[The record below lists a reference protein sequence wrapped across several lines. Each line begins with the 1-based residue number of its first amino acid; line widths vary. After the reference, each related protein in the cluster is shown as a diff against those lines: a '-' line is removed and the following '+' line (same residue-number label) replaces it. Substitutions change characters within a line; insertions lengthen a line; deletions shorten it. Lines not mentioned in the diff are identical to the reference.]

1 MIVAENIGFGVG
13 GRMIL
18 NPVSIE
24 FKRSELVVILG
35 PNGAG
40 KSTLI
45 QLLAG
50 YLDPTVGNVSYHQQ
64 DLKSWKTNS
73 LAKNRA
79 YLHQQSNVFGSF
91 TVQEIVEMGRF
102 PHDESH
108 EELQRITVDTLV
120 ELKLFPKRNQS
131 YQTLSGGEQQ
141 RVQFA
146 RAIIQLE
153 TENRT
158 AKPEKVLFLDEPLNN
173 LDLHYQYS
181 LMEQA
186 QQKIIKQGGIVIA
199 VLHDINMAYA
209 FADRIIIV
217 KNGHVVVDN
226 TTELA
231 LEPEILESIFD
242 IGIQK
247 NQVGNEIFFSMC
259 PRKSENKHVQRN
271 KQFSNQ

>member
-18 NPVSIE
+18 NPVSME

-50 YLDPTVGNVSYHQQ
+50 YLDPTIGKVNYHQQ
-64 DLKSWKTNS
+64 DLKCCKVNS
-73 LAKNRA
+73 LAKCRA

-91 TVQEIVEMGRF
+91 SVQEIVEMGRF
-102 PHDESH
+102 PHEESL
-108 EELQRITVDTLV
+108 EEQNKITEKILID
-120 ELKLFPKRNQS
+120 LKLFTKRNQS

-153 TENRT
+153 TKSVSN
-158 AKPEKVLFLDEPLNN
+158 KPEKVLFLDEPLNN
-173 LDLHYQYS
+173 LDMHYQYS

-186 QQKIIKQGGIVIA
+186 KEKVCNQGGIVIA

-217 KNGHVVVDN
+217 KEGHVVVDSPK
-226 TTELA
+226 ELA
-231 LEPEILESIFD
+231 METEVLESIFN

-247 NQVGNEIFFSMC
+247 NQVGNEVFFSMR
-259 PRKSENKHVQRN
+259 PKIIESKKVLKNQEFS
-271 KQFSNQ
+271 KQ

>member
-1 MIVAENIGFGVG
+1 MISVKNVGFGID
-13 GRMIL
+13 GRMLL
-18 NPVSIE
+18 NPFSME

-50 YLDPTVGNVSYHQQ
+50 YLDPTVGNVSYHNQ
-64 DLKSWKTNS
+64 DLKNWKTDL

-91 TVQEIVEMGRF
+91 TVQEIVEMGRY
-102 PHDESH
+102 PYQESR
-108 EELQRITVDTLV
+108 EEQQRITDEMLI
-120 ELKLFPKRNQS
+120 ELKLFAKRHQS

-153 TENRT
+153 TEQRS
-158 AKPEKVLFLDEPLNN
+158 KHPEKILFLDEPLNN
-173 LDLHYQYS
+173 LDMHYQYS
-181 LMEQA
+181 LMELA
-186 QQKIIKQGGIVIA
+186 QQKIIHQGGIVIA
-199 VLHDINMAYA
+199 VLHDINMAYS
-209 FADRIIIV
+209 FADRIILV
-217 KNGHVVVDN
+217 KNGHVVADN
-226 TTELA
+226 TKELA
-231 LEPEILESIFD
+231 LDPEVLEAIFD

-247 NQVGNEIFFSMC
+247 NQVGNEVFFSMK
-259 PRKSENKHVQRN
+259 PKKNEVKHVQMSEE
-271 KQFSNQ
+271 FSNQ